1 MLTKLIQ
8 KRIKDILVNFKNY
21 FFAITIS
28 TILILAQTSAADLTS
43 PHFLIT
49 DFGAVGDGQTMC
61 TQAIQAAIDSCAS
74 AGGGYVVIPSG
85 RFLTGT
91 ILLKNHVYLKLSP
104 NSVLLGSKNLND
116 YHPLSLIYAKD
127 AHDFGVIGQGMINGQ
142 GDSFWRGKHRP
153 FHRPGATISFNN
165 CRYIRIRDINIRNSA
180 AFNIAIKRCDHVNI
194 SGISIVNEMQS
205 PNTDGIDPISSSNV
219 FISNCY
225 IETGDDAI
233 CLKSEDKDKVCENI
247 VVTNSILISDATA
260 VKCGTASKGA
270 IRNANFSNIIMRN
283 TKKGIGFYM
292 KDGGSFEDIQFSNIS
307 IETIIPD
314 SINPNHSTNSY
325 AIFMD
330 IEKRNEMS
338 NLGTIRNI
346 MFSNINIKTF
356 DGNCLLSGM
365 PEQKIRDITFNNVRM
380 RVINRSDF
388 SSRHKPRGTR
398 TLRNIARNDFSNISS
413 HFTFAY
419 IDGLNINN
427 LVIQDETKN
436 QRFERQAIWA
446 NEVDNININGF
457 HQQQAIDNQKLP
469 VFKFVNCRN
478 VFIRG
483 CTPISPKT
491 PFVDLVGGLT
501 SNITLLGNNLNKVK
515 VPAQFLRG
523 ANKKE
528 IYISG
533 NREK

>member
-1 MLTKLIQ
+1 M
-8 KRIKDILVNFKNY
+8 NFKNY
-21 FFAITIS
+21 FFVIIIS
-28 TILILAQTSAADLTS
+28 VIFIFAKKSNADLTS
-43 PHFLIT
+43 AYFLIT
-49 DFGAVGDGQTMC
+49 DYGAVGDGQTMC
-61 TQAIQAAIDSCAS
+61 TQAIQTAIDSCS
-74 AGGGYVVIPSG
+74 SVGGGYVLVPSG

-104 NSVLLGSKNLND
+104 NAVLLGSKNLND
-116 YHPLSLIYAKD
+116 YHPLSLVYAKNAYD
-127 AHDFGVIGQGMINGQ
+127 IGVVGQGTINGQ

-153 FHRPGATISFNN
+153 FHRPSATISFNN

-180 AFNIAIKRCDHVNI
+180 AFNIAIKRCDNVNI
-194 SGISIVNEMQS
+194 SGISIVNEMES

-233 CLKSEDKDKVCENI
+233 CLKSEDKDKSCENI
-247 VVTNSILISDATA
+247 VVTNSILISNATA

-307 IETIIPD
+307 IETVIPD
-314 SINPNHSTNSY
+314 SINANHGTNSY

-356 DGNCLLSGM
+356 DGNCLLAGM
-365 PEQKIRDITFNNVRM
+365 PEQKIRDITLNDVKI
-380 RVINRSDF
+380 RVMNRSDL
-388 SSRHKPRGTR
+388 SHRQKPRGTR
-398 TLRNIARNDFSNISS
+398 TLRNIAKNDFANISS

-419 IDGLNINN
+419 IDGLNIDN
-427 LVIQDETKN
+427 LVIQDESPN
-436 QRFERQAIWA
+436 NRFERYAFWA
-446 NEVDNININGF
+446 NEVENMNINGF
-457 HQQQAIDNQKLP
+457 YQQQGIDNQELST
-469 VFKFVNCRN
+469 FKFINSKN
-478 VFIRG
+478 IFIQG
-483 CTPISPKT
+483 CKPISPNT
-491 PFVDLVGGLT
+491 AFLDLVGSSI
-501 SNITLLGNNLNKVK
+501 SNITLLGNDLSKVK
-515 VPAQFLRG
+515 VPVRVSGG
-523 ANKKE
+523 ASKKA
-528 IYISG
+528 IYKTG
-533 NREK
+533 NRE